1 MDAAGVKAGRA
12 PTVGALLALAVLG
25 GCRSYLPV
33 DAEGGRT
40 ALPPATQGAA
50 TPSPTPTPQAYAPPS
65 PPPPARSR
73 PADACGA
80 SALAYLVGRPRTEIP
95 VPTDPSRRRVTC
107 TTCPVTQDV
116 RPDRQTITYDA
127 ATGRVVGVTCG

>member
-1 MDAAGVKAGRA
+1 MEEAGVSARRA
-12 PTVGALLALAVLG
+12 WTAGALLALAALS
-25 GCRSYLPV
+25 GCKSYLPV

-40 ALPPATQGAA
+40 ALPPAAQSAPSAA
-50 TPSPTPTPQAYAPPS
+50 PTPQAYAPPS
-65 PPPPARSR
+65 PPPAAASGRG
-73 PADACGA
+73 ADTCGA

-95 VPTDPSRRRVTC
+95 VPTDPARRRVTC
-107 TTCPVTQDV
+107 TTCPVTQDL